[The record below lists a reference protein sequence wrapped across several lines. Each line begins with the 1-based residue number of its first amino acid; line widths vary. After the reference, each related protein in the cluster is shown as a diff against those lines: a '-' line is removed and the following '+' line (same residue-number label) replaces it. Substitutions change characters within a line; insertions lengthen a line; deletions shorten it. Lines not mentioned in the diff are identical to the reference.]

1 MWRLPTPEFKVLV
14 FGPGLPASGLPAR
27 THFEPG
33 VLVVQGPGHWFTVRL
48 GQISLKTGGFDG
60 CQWLIAWESPHGA
73 MTALLQGDDT
83 VDIFIRVAPPEIA
96 QSLARVRQARARRAW
111 KFKLAA
117 ALLGLVFLLPVV
129 ALLLLWIFAD
139 AFSQWAAE
147 QVSPEQEIRLG
158 ELAFRQMQPGLRL
171 IETGPAQDAV
181 ERIGVR
187 LTAGGSQFRYQ
198 FHLARDAQV
207 NAFALPGGQVVVN
220 SGLIQATADAE
231 ELAGVLAHE
240 ISHVEQRHTL
250 RGLIHGLGWRALLG
264 VALGDFSGG
273 LWGGMAEQLVRLNYS
288 RDMELEADR
297 SGVEL
302 LRDTGLPADGLA
314 RFLSRAQDQGEAAR
328 AWLSTH
334 PTSQERLA
342 ALRKSTGGLG
352 LYPNQ
357 ALSIDWARVKRDLAR
372 R

>member
-14 FGPGLPASGLPAR
+14 YGPDLPASGLHAR
-27 THFEPG
+27 AHFEPG
-33 VLVVQGPGHWFTVRL
+33 VLVIQGQSRWFTVQVS
-48 GQISLKTGGFDG
+48 QIGLKTGGYDG
-60 CQWLIAWESPHGA
+60 CQWLIAWESPHGP

-83 VDIFIRVAPPEIA
+83 VDAFIRVVPPEIA
-96 QSLARVRQARARRAW
+96 QSLARVRKAHARRKW

-129 ALLLLWIFAD
+129 ALALFWIFAD
-139 AFSQWAAE
+139 SFSQWAAE
-147 QVSPEQEIRLG
+147 HVTAEQEVRLG
-158 ELAFRQMQPGLRL
+158 ELAFEQLRPRLKL
-171 IETGPAQDAV
+171 IEDGTAHDMV
-181 ERIGVR
+181 ERVGVR

-220 SGLIQATADAE
+220 SGLLMATADAQ

-250 RGLIHGLGWRALLG
+250 RNLIHGLGWRALLG
-264 VALGDFSGG
+264 VALGDFTGG
-273 LWGGMAEQLVRLNYS
+273 VWGDMAEELVRLDYS
-288 RDMELEADR
+288 RDLELEADR
-297 SGVEL
+297 GGVEL

-314 RFLSRAQDQGEAAR
+314 RFLAR
-328 AWLSTH
+328 TQASSPPALFSTH
-334 PTSQERLA
+334 PSSAERLA
-342 ALRKSTGGLG
+342 ALKAFVEEMGA
-352 LYPNQ
+352 YPNQ
-357 ALSIDWARVKRDLAR
+357 TLDIDWGRVKRDLAR